1 MSNFNISELLAA
13 AKLFQDFFA
22 ENSAKAWTNDGLVS
36 GLEAI
41 DKLASAQVKIEL
53 LESELADC
61 NSIIADSRTTI
72 ASQAETI
79 SELRSQLDHI
89 REFNDNQ
96 SKIIGDL
103 QTRCV
108 TLETSARNRQ
118 GEIDILEQTRDELT
132 DQLNTVRSELADAM
146 RLGDSYANEVSVLK
160 ERIAEMTIEYNS
172 LEERYDRCHNDL
184 VKANDALSII
194 RNALAS

>member
-22 ENSAKAWTNDGLVS
+22 ENSAKSWTNDGLVS

-41 DKLASAQVKIEL
+41 GKLEMAQIEIEQL
-53 LESELADC
+53 KATLA
-61 NSIIADSRTTI
+61 NSDFIIGDLRTTNVL
-72 ASQAETI
+72 QAETI

-89 REFNDNQ
+89 RGLIDNQ
-96 SKIIGDL
+96 SQIIGDL
-103 QTRCV
+103 QTKCE
-108 TLETSARNRQ
+108 TLEASARNRQ